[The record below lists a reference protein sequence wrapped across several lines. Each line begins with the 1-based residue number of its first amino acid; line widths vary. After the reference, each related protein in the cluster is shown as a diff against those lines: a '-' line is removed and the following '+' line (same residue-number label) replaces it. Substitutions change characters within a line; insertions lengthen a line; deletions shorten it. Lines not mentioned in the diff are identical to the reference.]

1 MRQVRVGRV
10 TYPSIKAASEAT
22 GMHRHTI
29 SMYMRDGVYAPR
41 KRPIRVEAYN
51 DRAGISF
58 TMPCVKEMAEVLDVS
73 WLTVR
78 RRLDDGRW
86 IFGKYT
92 VKVRR
97 KA

>member
-1 MRQVRVGRV
+1 MREVRVGRV

-29 SMYMRDGVYAPR
+29 SAFMRDGVYAPR

-58 TMPCVKEMAEVLDVS
+58 TMPCVKEMAEVLEVS